1 MKVLL
6 IEDDNSTARSIE
18 LALARE
24 RIICEVART
33 GQEGI
38 ELGRSYKYD
47 IILLDLMLPDLSGYK
62 IMEKLK
68 AVKIKAPIFI
78 LSEISCVD
86 KKIKALELGADDY
99 LTKPFNEDELI
110 ARIKAIVRRYNGHC
124 ESISQFR
131 NFTFNFDTK
140 TLNVNETPIH
150 LTNKEYAIL
159 ELLVM
164 RKGSLV
170 TKKMFLNHL
179 YSIMD
184 KPKIKTIDVYISF
197 IRKKLLKVSSGVNYI
212 ETVYKQGYILKEYD

>member
-24 RIICEVART
+24 GIICEIART

-38 ELGRSYKYD
+38 ELGKICEYD
-47 IILLDLMLPDLSGYK
+47 IILLDLMLPDLDGYK

-78 LSEISCVD
+78 LSGLSSVEQ
-86 KKIKALELGADDY
+86 KIKALELGADDY
-99 LTKPFNEDELI
+99 LTKPFNETELL
-110 ARIKAIVRRYNGHC
+110 ARIKAIVRRYDGHC
-124 ESISQFR
+124 ESISQFG

-140 TLNVNETPIH
+140 KLNVNDTPIH

-159 ELLVM
+159 ELLVI

-179 YSIMD
+179 CSIVD
-184 KPKIKTIDVYISF
+184 KPKINTIDVYIC
-197 IRKKLLKVSSGVNYI
+197 KLRQKILKFSGSINYI
-212 ETVYKQGYILKEYD
+212 ETVQRYGYMLKEYD

>member
-18 LALARE
+18 LALVRE
-24 RIICEVART
+24 GIICEIART

-47 IILLDLMLPDLSGYK
+47 IILLDLMLPDLDGYK

-99 LTKPFNEDELI
+99 LTKPFNEAELL
-110 ARIKAIVRRYNGHC
+110 ARIIAIVRRYDGHC
-124 ESISQFR
+124 ESISQF
-131 NFTFNFDTK
+131 
-140 TLNVNETPIH
+140 
-150 LTNKEYAIL
+150 
-159 ELLVM
+159 
-164 RKGSLV
+164 
-170 TKKMFLNHL
+170 
-179 YSIMD
+179 
-184 KPKIKTIDVYISF
+184 
-197 IRKKLLKVSSGVNYI
+197 
-212 ETVYKQGYILKEYD
+212 